1 MSRTRSEPA
10 GGAGAAACP
19 DRPRVWNVPCP
30 APPVVSR
37 EDLLGRLHRALR
49 PADGAGR
56 RPAAAGGERRPPVVG
71 SGRWDPAG
79 RAGARGVILVLVPAR
94 GRGGTGR
101 AHLAAAY
108 AHRHADAYGLVWW
121 VDARTPAGAESCLLD
136 LAAAVA
142 PPAAGPRAAVLR
154 RLWAELGQRSDW
166 LLIYDNVT
174 SPRDL
179 GLAAPPDT
187 GQVIMIAA
195 GPGAARLASGVLPV
209 DVFSRAESV
218 QLLRRC
224 DERITAAAADL
235 LAAALG
241 DHPLAVTQA
250 GHFLAATGMAVPAYL
265 HLLAQ
270 HPGWSEPEPEPEDE
284 DGAGAGPVPV
294 PEPERRLAAVV
305 STSRDALAADSPP
318 GAQLLDGL
326 AFLAAAPL
334 PLTASARGLVR
345 FGLAEAC
352 GGAVRMHPLVQEL
365 LRAGMSRE
373 RRAVALLQARHL
385 VAALGTEHPAD
396 RTDAA
401 GGAGEDA
408 AAPPL
413 PAVLEHHLRTLV
425 ELAARPI
432 RSSDTGGSDTG
443 SSNVDLDPPSDR
455 DEAGLRAVTLRVGR
469 YLRTSGQ
476 YGSGRQLVRQE
487 RLRWVERLGPDHRD
501 VLAAAELEAS
511 ILADGCDDPAA
522 ARELLA
528 DVHRRR
534 VLTSGER
541 HRDTLR
547 TASALARV
555 CGELGDETESARLF
569 EGTLGHQRALFG
581 ADDRDAL
588 RSADGLGEVLVR
600 LGEYEPARDLLGDT
614 WSRRERTPGAGD
626 ADTWWTAAVL
636 GVALRGLGQARQ
648 AHVLHERVLTAA
660 REHLGD
666 EHPLTLYAVLHLA
679 LDLAALKETDAGR
692 DLFTEVIGWDVFG
705 WSGERWSGDLPPGP
719 QASVIR
725 WAGRHRADITALW
738 AGG

>member
-30 APPVVSR
+30 ALPVVSR
-37 EDLLGRLHRALR
+37 EDLLDRLHRVLR

-56 RPAAAGGERRPPVVG
+56 RPAAAGSERWPPVAGSERR
-71 SGRWDPAG
+71 DPAG
-79 RAGARGVILVLVPAR
+79 RAGARGVVLVLVPAQ
-94 GRGGTGR
+94 GRGGVGR

-108 AHRHADAYGLVWW
+108 AHRHAGSYGLVWW

-136 LAAAVA
+136 LAAVVA

-166 LLIYDNVT
+166 LLIYDNVA

-187 GQVIMIAA
+187 GQVIMITA

-218 QLLRRC
+218 QLLHRC
-224 DERITAAAADL
+224 DERITAADADL

-250 GHFLAATGMAVPAYL
+250 GRFLAATGMSVPAYL
-265 HLLAQ
+265 RLLTQ
-270 HPGWSEPEPEPEDE
+270 HPGWSEPDDGDGPAPAPES
-284 DGAGAGPVPV
+284 
-294 PEPERRLAAVV
+294 ERRLAAVV
-305 STSRDALAADSPP
+305 STSRDALAAGSPT
-318 GAQLLDGL
+318 GARLLDGL

-334 PLTASARGLVR
+334 PLTTSARELVR

-373 RRAVALLQARHL
+373 RRAAALCQARHL
-385 VAALGTEHPAD
+385 VAALGTGNSGD
-396 RTDAA
+396 RTDAV

-408 AAPPL
+408 ADPPL
-413 PAVLEHHLRTLV
+413 LAVLEQHLRTLAG
-425 ELAARPI
+425 LADRHVGSRHA
-432 RSSDTGGSDTG
+432 SSRDVGSRD
-443 SSNVDLDPPSDR
+443 VDLDPPSDQ
-455 DEAGLRAVTLRVGR
+455 DEAAFRAVTLRVAR
-469 YLRTSGQ
+469 YLWTSGRH
-476 YGSGRQLVRQE
+476 GSGRQLVRRE

-614 WSRRERTPGAGD
+614 WSRRERMAGAGD

-648 AHVLHERVLTAA
+648 ARVLHERVLTAA
-660 REHLGD
+660 RERLGD

-679 LDLAALKETDAGR
+679 LDLAALEETDAGR

-705 WSGERWSGDLPPGP
+705 WSGDRWSGDLPPGP

>member
-37 EDLLGRLHRALR
+37 EDLLDRLHRALR

-56 RPAAAGGERRPPVVG
+56 RPATAGSERRPAAVG
-71 SGRWDPAG
+71 SGRRDPAG
-79 RAGARGVILVLVPAR
+79 QAGARGAVLVLVAAQ
-94 GRGGTGR
+94 GRGGLGR

-108 AHRHADAYGLVWW
+108 AHRHADEYGLVWW

-195 GPGAARLASGVLPV
+195 GPGAARLASRVLPV
-209 DVFSRAESV
+209 DVFGRAESV
-218 QLLRRC
+218 QLLHRC
-224 DERITAAAADL
+224 GERITTEDADR

-250 GHFLAATGMAVPAYL
+250 GHFLAATGMSVPAYL
-265 HLLAQ
+265 RLLAQ
-270 HPGWSEPEPEPEDE
+270 HPGWPEPEPEPEDG
-284 DGAGAGPVPV
+284 DGAAPVPG
-294 PEPERRLAAVV
+294 PERRLAAVV
-305 STSRDALAADSPP
+305 STSRAALAAGSPT

-326 AFLAAAPL
+326 VFLAAAPL
-334 PLTASARGLVR
+334 PLTVSARELVR

-352 GGAVRMHPLVQEL
+352 GGAVRVHPLVREL
-365 LRAGMSRE
+365 LRAGMPRE
-373 RRAVALLQARHL
+373 RRAAALLQARHL
-385 VAALGTEHPAD
+385 VAALGTGRPGDRAD
-396 RTDAA
+396 AV
-401 GGAGEDA
+401 GGTGEDA
-408 AAPPL
+408 ADPPL
-413 PAVLEHHLRTLV
+413 LAVLEQHLRTLV
-425 ELAARPI
+425 ELAASDVG
-432 RSSDTGGSDTG
+432 SSDVG
-443 SSNVDLDPPSDR
+443 SSDVGSSDVGHDPPNDR

-469 YLRTSGQ
+469 HLRMSGQ

-501 VLAAAELEAS
+501 VLDAAELEAS

-528 DVHRRR
+528 DVHHRR

-555 CGELGDETESARLF
+555 RGELGDETESARLL

-614 WSRRERTPGAGD
+614 WSRRERTAGAGHP
-626 ADTWWTAAVL
+626 DTWWTAAVL

-648 AHVLHERVLTAA
+648 ARVLHERVLTAA
-660 REHLGD
+660 RERLGG

-692 DLFTEVIGWDVFG
+692 DLFTEAIGWDVFG
-705 WSGERWSGDLPPGP
+705 WSGDRWSGDLPPGP

-725 WAGRHRADITALW
+725 WAARHRADITALW